1 MRIVALV
8 RAALLRSGDSLE
20 KFWYWIIFAV
30 PAAIL
35 LAAGLFIFATL
46 PPRTVTMATGAAGGA
61 YHELGLRYRE
71 ILARSGVRLRL
82 VNTTGGLDNL
92 ARLRDRRSGVQVGFI
107 QGGTTTKEESPNVE
121 SLGTVFFEPLWV
133 FYRSGI
139 GRGIEAFRGR
149 RVSIGPEGSGG
160 RALALEILKRNKI
173 DSVVGELLGFPPQET
188 ADKLVAGEIDI
199 AFIVSGWDSPVVRR
213 LMEADGIEVVSAP
226 RPDALVALYP
236 FLNKVVLP
244 AGVADLAAN
253 RPPADTILLAPK
265 ASLAVRGDLSSAIQY
280 LLLNAAVEVHSPP
293 GIFHKAGQFPA
304 GESVDLP
311 LSEEAQRFYKS
322 GRPVLQAY
330 LPFWM
335 AALVERFLVV
345 FVPVLVLLYP
355 ALSLLPRAYDWLMQ
369 SRIRRLYDEMKSI
382 ERELALGEGRDALN
396 ARLDRLYQSASELQL
411 PVKYASMQYT
421 LRMHLD
427 LVRARIAAS
436 EAGK

>member
-1 MRIVALV
+1 M
-8 RAALLRSGDSLE
+8 
-20 KFWYWIIFAV
+20 

-35 LAAGLFIFATL
+35 LVAGLFIFITL
-46 PPRTVTMATGAAGGA
+46 PPRTVTMATGPAGGA

-92 ARLRDRRSGVQVGFI
+92 ARLRNRRSGVHAAFI
-107 QGGTTTKEESPNVE
+107 QGGTTTKEESPKIE
-121 SLGTVFFEPLWV
+121 SLGTLFFEPLWL

-139 GRGIEAFRGR
+139 GEGLERYRGR
-149 RVSIGPEGSGG
+149 RISIGPEGSGG
-160 RALALEILKRNKI
+160 RALALEILKRTKV
-173 DSVVGELLGFPPQET
+173 DAVVGELSGFPPQEA
-188 ADKLVAGEIDI
+188 ADKLIAGEIDI
-199 AFIVSGWDSPVVRR
+199 AFVVLGWDSPVVRR
-213 LMEADGIEVVSAP
+213 LMAADGIEVASVP
-226 RPDALVALYP
+226 RPDAFVALYP
-236 FLNKVVLP
+236 FLSKVVLP

-253 RPPADTILLAPK
+253 RPPADVVLLSAK
-265 ASLAVRGDLSSAIQY
+265 ASLAVRSDLHPAIQY
-280 LLLNAAVEVHSPP
+280 LLLNAAVAIHSPP
-293 GIFHKAGQFPA
+293 GIFQKAGQFPA
-304 GESVDLP
+304 AESVDLP

-355 ALSLLPRAYDWLMQ
+355 ALRLLPQGYDWLMQ
-369 SRIRRLYDEMKSI
+369 SKIRRLYDEMKAI
-382 ERELALGEGRDALN
+382 EREMASGQEPRGVLDAK
-396 ARLDRLYQSASELQL
+396 LDRLYQSASELQL

-436 EAGK
+436 GAGK

>member
-1 MRIVALV
+1 M
-8 RAALLRSGDSLE
+8 
-20 KFWYWIIFAV
+20 
-30 PAAIL
+30 PPAIL
-35 LAAGLFIFATL
+35 LVAGLFIFITL
-46 PPRTVTMATGAAGGA
+46 PPRTVTMATGPAGGA

-92 ARLRDRRSGVQVGFI
+92 ARLRDRRSGVHIAFI
-107 QGGTTTKEESPNVE
+107 QGGTTTKEESPKIE
-121 SLGTVFFEPLWV
+121 SLGTLFFEPLWL

-139 GRGIEAFRGR
+139 GEGLERYRGR
-149 RVSIGPEGSGG
+149 RISIGPEGSGG
-160 RALALEILKRNKI
+160 RALALEILKRTKV
-173 DSVVGELLGFPPQET
+173 DAVVGELSGFPPQEA
-188 ADKLVAGEIDI
+188 ADKLIAGEIDI
-199 AFIVSGWDSPVVRR
+199 AFVVLGWDSPVVRR
-213 LMEADGIEVVSAP
+213 LMAADGIEVASVP
-226 RPDALVALYP
+226 RPDAFVALYP
-236 FLNKVVLP
+236 FLSKVVLP

-253 RPPADTILLAPK
+253 RPPADVVLLSAK
-265 ASLAVRGDLSSAIQY
+265 ASLAVRSDLHPAIQY
-280 LLLNAAVEVHSPP
+280 LLLNAAVAIHSPP
-293 GIFHKAGQFPA
+293 GIFQKAGQFPA
-304 GESVDLP
+304 AESVDLP

-355 ALSLLPRAYDWLMQ
+355 ALRLLPQGYDWLMQ
-369 SRIRRLYDEMKSI
+369 SKIRRLYDEMKAI
-382 ERELALGEGRDALN
+382 ERELASGQEPRGVLDAK
-396 ARLDRLYQSASELQL
+396 LDRLYQSASELQL

-436 EAGK
+436 GAGK

>member
-1 MRIVALV
+1 
-8 RAALLRSGDSLE
+8 
-20 KFWYWIIFAV
+20 
-30 PAAIL
+30 
-35 LAAGLFIFATL
+35 
-46 PPRTVTMATGAAGGA
+46 MATGPAGGA

-71 ILARSGVRLRL
+71 VLARSGVRLRL

-92 ARLRDRRSGVQVGFI
+92 ARLRDRRSGVHGAFI

-121 SLGTVFFEPLWV
+121 SLGTLYFEPLWL

-139 GRGIEAFRGR
+139 GEGIERYRGR
-149 RVSIGPEGSGG
+149 RISIGPEGSGG
-160 RALALEILKRNKI
+160 RALALEILKRTKV
-173 DSVVGELLGFPPQET
+173 DAVVGELLGFPPQEA
-188 ADKLVAGEIDI
+188 ADKLIAGEIDI
-199 AFIVSGWDSPVVRR
+199 AFFVLGWDSPVVRR
-213 LMEADGIEVVSAP
+213 LMAENGIEVASVP
-226 RPDALVALYP
+226 RPDAFIALYP
-236 FLNKVVLP
+236 FLSKVVLP

-253 RPPADTILLAPK
+253 RPPADVVLLAAK
-265 ASLAVRGDLSSAIQY
+265 ASLAVRDDLHPAIQY
-280 LLLNAAVEVHSPP
+280 LLLNAAVELHSPP
-293 GIFHKAGQFPA
+293 GIFQKAGQFPA
-304 GESVDLP
+304 AESVDLP

-335 AALVERFLVV
+335 AALFERFLVV

-355 ALSLLPRAYDWLMQ
+355 AFRLLPQGYDWLMQ

-382 ERELALGEGRDALN
+382 ERELASGRESPGALN
-396 ARLDRLYQSASELQL
+396 AKLDRLYQSASELQL

>member
-1 MRIVALV
+1 M
-8 RAALLRSGDSLE
+8 
-20 KFWYWIIFAV
+20 

-35 LAAGLFIFATL
+35 LVAGLFIFITL
-46 PPRTVTMATGAAGGA
+46 PPRTVTMGTGPAGGA
-61 YHELGLRYRE
+61 YHEIGLRYRD

-92 ARLRDRRSGVQVGFI
+92 ARLRDRRSGVDAAFI

-121 SLGTVFFEPLWV
+121 SLGTIYFEPLWL

-139 GRGIEAFRGR
+139 GDGIERFRGR

-160 RALALEILKRNKI
+160 RALALEILKRTRV
-173 DSVVGELLGFPPQET
+173 DAVVGELLAFSPQEA
-188 ADKLVAGEIDI
+188 ADRLIAGGIDVA
-199 AFIVSGWDSPVVRR
+199 FMVSGWESPAVRR
-213 LMEADGIEVVSAP
+213 LMAADAIEVASVP
-226 RPDALVALYP
+226 RPDAFIALYP
-236 FLNKVVLP
+236 FLSKVVLP

-253 RPPADTILLAPK
+253 RPPADVVLLSAK
-265 ASLAVRGDLSSAIQY
+265 ASLAVRGDLHPAIQY
-280 LLLNAAVEVHSPP
+280 LLLNAAVEIHSPP
-293 GIFHKAGQFPA
+293 GIFQKAGQFPA
-304 GESVDLP
+304 AESVDLP

-355 ALSLLPRAYDWLMQ
+355 ALRLLPQGYDWLMQ
-369 SRIRRLYDEMKSI
+369 SKIRRLYDEMKSI
-382 ERELALGEGRDALN
+382 ERELVSGREPPGALN
-396 ARLDRLYQSASELQL
+396 AKLDRLYQSASELQL

>member
-1 MRIVALV
+1 
-8 RAALLRSGDSLE
+8 
-20 KFWYWIIFAV
+20 V

-35 LAAGLFIFATL
+35 LAAGLFIFLTL

-61 YHELGLRYRE
+61 YHELGLRYRD

-92 ARLRDRRSGVQVGFI
+92 ARLRDPRSGVQVGFI
-107 QGGTTTKEESPNVE
+107 QGGTTTKEESPNIE
-121 SLGTVFFEPLWV
+121 SLGAMFFEPLWV

-139 GRGIEAFRGR
+139 GRNIEAFRGR

-173 DSVVGELLGFPPQET
+173 DGVVGELLGFPPEEA
-188 ADKLVAGEIDI
+188 ADKLIAGDISI

-253 RPPADTILLAPK
+253 RPPADTVLLAPK
-265 ASLAVRGDLSSAIQY
+265 ASLAVRGDLHPAIQY
-280 LLLNAAVEVHSPP
+280 LLLNAAVEIHSPP
-293 GIFHKAGQFPA
+293 GIFQKAGQFPA
-304 GESVDLP
+304 AEALDLP

-345 FVPVLVLLYP
+345 FVPALVLLYP
-355 ALSLLPRAYDWLMQ
+355 ALRLLPQGYDWLMQ
-369 SRIRRLYDEMKSI
+369 SKIRRLYDEMKSI
-382 ERELALGEGRDALN
+382 EHELASGQERPGALN
-396 ARLDRLYQSASELQL
+396 AKLDRLYQSASELQL

-436 EAGK
+436 DAGK

>member
-1 MRIVALV
+1 M
-8 RAALLRSGDSLE
+8 
-20 KFWYWIIFAV
+20 

-92 ARLRDRRSGVQVGFI
+92 ARLRDRRSGVQVGFS

-121 SLGTVFFEPLWV
+121 SLGAMFFEPLWV

-139 GRGIEAFRGR
+139 GRDIEAFRGR
-149 RVSIGPEGSGG
+149 RVSVGPEGSGG
-160 RALALEILKRNKI
+160 RALTLEILKRNKI
-173 DSVVGELLGFPPQET
+173 DGVVGELLGFPPQEA
-188 ADKLVAGEIDI
+188 ADKLIAGEIAI

-213 LMEADGIEVVSAP
+213 LMDADGIEVLSAP

-265 ASLAVRGDLSSAIQY
+265 ASLAVRGDLHPAIQY
-280 LLLNAAVEVHSPP
+280 LLLNAAMEIHSHP

-304 GESVDLP
+304 AESVDLP

-335 AALVERFLVV
+335 AALVEQFLVV

-382 ERELALGEGRDALN
+382 ERELAAGHEPPNALN
-396 ARLDRLYQSASELQL
+396 AKLDRLYRSASELQL

-436 EAGK
+436 DAGK

>member
-1 MRIVALV
+1 MP
-8 RAALLRSGDSLE
+8 
-20 KFWYWIIFAV
+20 AV
-30 PAAIL
+30 IL
-35 LAAGLFIFATL
+35 LAAGLIIFATL

-61 YHELGLRYRE
+61 NHELGLRYRD

-92 ARLRDRRSGVQVGFI
+92 ARLRDPRSGVQVGFI
-107 QGGTTTKEESPNVE
+107 QGGTTTKEESPNIE
-121 SLGTVFFEPLWV
+121 SLGTVFFEPIWL
-133 FYRSGI
+133 FYRSAI
-139 GRGIEAFRGR
+139 GHDIQAFRGS
-149 RVSIGPEGSGG
+149 RVSVGPEGSGG
-160 RALALEILKRNKI
+160 RALALEILKRLKV
-173 DSVVGELLGFPPQET
+173 DSVIGALLGSPPQEA
-188 ADKLVAGEIDI
+188 ADKLTAGEIDI

-213 LMEADGIEVVSAP
+213 LMEADGIAVASVP

-253 RPPADTILLAPK
+253 RPPADVVLLAPK
-265 ASLAVRGDLSSAIQY
+265 ASLAVRSDLHSAIQY
-280 LLLNAAVEVHSPP
+280 LLLNAAVEIHSRA
-293 GIFHKAGQFPA
+293 GIFQKAGHFPA
-304 GESVDLP
+304 AESVDLP

-330 LPFWM
+330 LPFWL

-345 FVPVLVLLYP
+345 FVPALVLLYP
-355 ALSLLPRAYDWLMQ
+355 AFRFLPQAYDWLMQ
-369 SRIRRLYDEMKSI
+369 SRILRLYDEMKVI
-382 ERELALGEGRDALN
+382 ERDLASGNEPRDTLA
-396 ARLDRLYQSASELQL
+396 ARLDRLSQSASELQL
-411 PVKYASMQYT
+411 PAKYASMQYT

>member
-1 MRIVALV
+1 
-8 RAALLRSGDSLE
+8 
-20 KFWYWIIFAV
+20 V

-35 LAAGLFIFATL
+35 LVAGLFIFITL
-46 PPRTVTMATGAAGGA
+46 PPRTVTLGTGPAGGA
-61 YHELGLRYRE
+61 YHEIGLRYRD

-92 ARLRDRRSGVQVGFI
+92 ARLRDRRSGVDAAFI

-121 SLGTVFFEPLWV
+121 SLGTIYFEPLWL

-139 GRGIEAFRGR
+139 GDGIERYRGR

-160 RALALEILKRNKI
+160 RALAIEILKRTRV
-173 DSVVGELLGFPPQET
+173 DAVVGELLAFSPQEA
-188 ADKLVAGEIDI
+188 ADRLIAGGIDI
-199 AFIVSGWDSPVVRR
+199 AFMVSGWESPAVRR
-213 LMEADGIEVVSAP
+213 LMAADAIEVASVP
-226 RPDALVALYP
+226 RPDAFIALYP
-236 FLNKVVLP
+236 FLSKVVLP

-253 RPPADTILLAPK
+253 RPPADVVLLSAK
-265 ASLAVRGDLSSAIQY
+265 AGLAVRGDLHPAIQY
-280 LLLNAAVEVHSPP
+280 LLLNAAVEIHSPP
-293 GIFHKAGQFPA
+293 GIFQKAGQFPA
-304 GESVDLP
+304 AESVDLP

-355 ALSLLPRAYDWLMQ
+355 ALRLLPQGYDWLMQ
-369 SRIRRLYDEMKSI
+369 SKIRRLYDEMKSI
-382 ERELALGEGRDALN
+382 ERELVSGREPPGALN
-396 ARLDRLYQSASELQL
+396 AKLDRLYQSASDLQL

-427 LVRARIAAS
+427 LVRSRIAAS

>member
-1 MRIVALV
+1 M
-8 RAALLRSGDSLE
+8 
-20 KFWYWIIFAV
+20 

-46 PPRTVTMATGAAGGA
+46 PPRTVTMATGPAGGA
-61 YHELGLRYRE
+61 YHELGLRYRD

-92 ARLRDRRSGVQVGFI
+92 ARLRNRRSGVHAAFI
-107 QGGTTTKEESPNVE
+107 QGGTTTKEESPKIE
-121 SLGTVFFEPLWV
+121 SLGTLFFEPLWL

-139 GRGIEAFRGR
+139 GEGLERYRGR
-149 RVSIGPEGSGG
+149 RISIGPEGSGG
-160 RALALEILKRNKI
+160 RALALEILKRTKV
-173 DSVVGELLGFPPQET
+173 DAVVGELSGFPPQEA
-188 ADKLVAGEIDI
+188 ADKLIAGEIDI
-199 AFIVSGWDSPVVRR
+199 AFVVLGWDSPVVRR
-213 LMEADGIEVVSAP
+213 LMAADGIEVASVP
-226 RPDALVALYP
+226 RPDAFVALYP
-236 FLNKVVLP
+236 FLSKVVLP

-253 RPPADTILLAPK
+253 RPPADVVLLSAK
-265 ASLAVRGDLSSAIQY
+265 ASLAVRSDLHPAIQY
-280 LLLNAAVEVHSPP
+280 LLLNAAVAIHSPP
-293 GIFHKAGQFPA
+293 GIFQKAGQFPA
-304 GESVDLP
+304 AESVDLP

-355 ALSLLPRAYDWLMQ
+355 ALRLLPQGYDWLMQ
-369 SRIRRLYDEMKSI
+369 SKIRRLYDEMKAI
-382 ERELALGEGRDALN
+382 ERELASGQEPRGVLDAK
-396 ARLDRLYQSASELQL
+396 LDRLYQSASELQL

-436 EAGK
+436 GAGK

>member
-1 MRIVALV
+1 M
-8 RAALLRSGDSLE
+8 
-20 KFWYWIIFAV
+20 

-35 LAAGLFIFATL
+35 LVAGLFIFITL
-46 PPRTVTMATGAAGGA
+46 PPRTVTMATGPAGGA

-92 ARLRDRRSGVQVGFI
+92 ARLRDRRSGVHAAFI
-107 QGGTTTKEESPNVE
+107 QGGTTTKEESPKIE
-121 SLGTVFFEPLWV
+121 SLGTLFFEPLWL

-139 GRGIEAFRGR
+139 GEGLERYRGR
-149 RVSIGPEGSGG
+149 RISIGPEGSGG
-160 RALALEILKRNKI
+160 RALALEILKRTKV
-173 DSVVGELLGFPPQET
+173 DAVVGELSGFPPQEA
-188 ADKLVAGEIDI
+188 ADKLIAGEIDI
-199 AFIVSGWDSPVVRR
+199 AFVVLGWDSPVVRR
-213 LMEADGIEVVSAP
+213 LMAADGIEVASVP
-226 RPDALVALYP
+226 RPDAFVALYP
-236 FLNKVVLP
+236 FLSKVVLP

-253 RPPADTILLAPK
+253 RPPADVVLLSAK
-265 ASLAVRGDLSSAIQY
+265 ASLAVRSDLHPAIQY
-280 LLLNAAVEVHSPP
+280 LLLNAAVAIHSPP
-293 GIFHKAGQFPA
+293 GIFQKAGQFPA
-304 GESVDLP
+304 AESVDLP

-355 ALSLLPRAYDWLMQ
+355 ALRLLPQGYDWLMQ
-369 SRIRRLYDEMKSI
+369 SKIRRLYDEMKAI
-382 ERELALGEGRDALN
+382 ERELASGQEPRGVLDAK
-396 ARLDRLYQSASELQL
+396 LDRLYQSASELQL

-436 EAGK
+436 GAGK

>member
-1 MRIVALV
+1 
-8 RAALLRSGDSLE
+8 
-20 KFWYWIIFAV
+20 V

-35 LAAGLFIFATL
+35 LVAGLFIFITL
-46 PPRTVTMATGAAGGA
+46 PPRTVTMATGPAGGA

-92 ARLRDRRSGVQVGFI
+92 ARLRNRRSGVHAAFI
-107 QGGTTTKEESPNVE
+107 QGGTTTKEESPKIE
-121 SLGTVFFEPLWV
+121 SLGTLFFEPLWL

-139 GRGIEAFRGR
+139 GEGLERYRGR
-149 RVSIGPEGSGG
+149 RISIGPEGSGG
-160 RALALEILKRNKI
+160 RALALEILKRTKV
-173 DSVVGELLGFPPQET
+173 DAVVGELSGFPPQEA
-188 ADKLVAGEIDI
+188 ADKLIAGEIDI
-199 AFIVSGWDSPVVRR
+199 AFVVLGWDSPVVRR
-213 LMEADGIEVVSAP
+213 LMAADGIEVASVP
-226 RPDALVALYP
+226 RPDAFVALYP
-236 FLNKVVLP
+236 FLSKVVLP

-253 RPPADTILLAPK
+253 RPPADVVLLSAK
-265 ASLAVRGDLSSAIQY
+265 ASLAVRSDLHPAIQY
-280 LLLNAAVEVHSPP
+280 LLLNAAVAIHSPP
-293 GIFHKAGQFPA
+293 GIFQKAGQFPA
-304 GESVDLP
+304 AESVDLP

-355 ALSLLPRAYDWLMQ
+355 ALRLLPQGYDWLMQ
-369 SRIRRLYDEMKSI
+369 SKIRRLYDEMKAI
-382 ERELALGEGRDALN
+382 ERELASGQEPRGVLDAK
-396 ARLDRLYQSASELQL
+396 LDRLYQSASELQL

-436 EAGK
+436 GAGK

>member
-1 MRIVALV
+1 M
-8 RAALLRSGDSLE
+8 
-20 KFWYWIIFAV
+20 
-30 PAAIL
+30 PPAIL
-35 LAAGLFIFATL
+35 LVAGLFIFITL
-46 PPRTVTMATGAAGGA
+46 PPRTVTMATGPAGGA

-92 ARLRDRRSGVQVGFI
+92 ARLRNRRSGVHAAFI
-107 QGGTTTKEESPNVE
+107 QGGTTTKEESPKIE
-121 SLGTVFFEPLWV
+121 SLGTLFFEPLWL

-139 GRGIEAFRGR
+139 GEGLERYRGR
-149 RVSIGPEGSGG
+149 RISIGPEGSGG
-160 RALALEILKRNKI
+160 RALALEILKRTKV
-173 DSVVGELLGFPPQET
+173 DAVVGELSGFPPQEA
-188 ADKLVAGEIDI
+188 ADKLIAGEIDI
-199 AFIVSGWDSPVVRR
+199 AFVVLGWDSPVVRR
-213 LMEADGIEVVSAP
+213 LMAADGIEVASVP
-226 RPDALVALYP
+226 RPDAFVALYP
-236 FLNKVVLP
+236 FLSKVVLP

-253 RPPADTILLAPK
+253 RPPADVVLLSAK
-265 ASLAVRGDLSSAIQY
+265 ASLAVRSDLHPAIQY
-280 LLLNAAVEVHSPP
+280 LLLNAAVAIHSPP
-293 GIFHKAGQFPA
+293 GIFQKAGQFPA
-304 GESVDLP
+304 AESVDLP

-355 ALSLLPRAYDWLMQ
+355 ALRLLPQGYDWLMQ
-369 SRIRRLYDEMKSI
+369 SKIRRLYDEMKAI
-382 ERELALGEGRDALN
+382 ERELASGQEPRGVLDAK
-396 ARLDRLYQSASELQL
+396 LDRLYQSASELQL

-436 EAGK
+436 GAGK